1 MNNADDDTFFE
12 DEDADETLSAEDIA
26 EDEEEEERILEEIVD
41 IAEIPTYDT
50 EPGEKLAKF
59 LADPWTQPVFIIT
72 LIGLAIILF
81 TPPTIWAPNR
91 YMILGVYFLV
101 IAAFV
106 GIVFSLKTWTQA
118 GTHRLRWAGPANI
131 IVIGLSLVIGTID
144 TISWI
149 LTGLGLFPVLDS
161 PLLLLCFMLVFFS
174 MYMLWMIQKSLDPEP
189 R

>member
-1 MNNADDDTFFE
+1 MNNEDDTFFE
-12 DEDADETLSAEDIA
+12 DDEAEETLHDEDIA
-26 EDEEEEERILEEIVD
+26 EDVDEEEIFEEVVD
-41 IAEIPTYDT
+41 IAEVRTYEA
-50 EPGEKLAKF
+50 EPGEKLANF
-59 LADPWTQPVFIIT
+59 LKNPWPLPIFIIT
-72 LIGLAIILF
+72 LIGLAIVLF

-91 YMILGVYFLV
+91 YGILGVYFLM

-106 GIVFSLKTWTQA
+106 GIVFSLITWSRA

-131 IVIGLSLVIGTID
+131 VIIVLSFVIGTID
-144 TISWI
+144 TISWV
-149 LTGLGLFPVLDS
+149 LTGVGLFPVIDS

>member
-1 MNNADDDTFFE
+1 MNNDDDTFFE

-26 EDEEEEERILEEIVD
+26 EDEEEEEKLLEEIVD
-41 IAEIPTYDT
+41 IAEVRPYDAA
-50 EPGEKLAKF
+50 EPGDKLAKF
-59 LADPWTQPVFIIT
+59 LADPWPLPVFIIT

-81 TPPTIWAPNR
+81 TPPAIWAPNR

-118 GTHRLRWAGPANI
+118 GTHRLRWAGPVNI
-131 IVIGLSLVIGTID
+131 IVIVLSLVIGTID
-144 TISWI
+144 TIRWI
-149 LTGLGLFPVLDS
+149 LTGVGLFPALDS

>member
-1 MNNADDDTFFE
+1 MNNDDDTFFE
-12 DEDADETLSAEDIA
+12 DEDSDETLSAEDIA
-26 EDEEEEERILEEIVD
+26 EDEEEEEILEEIVD
-41 IAEIPTYDT
+41 IAEVRTYDDT
-50 EPGEKLAKF
+50 APGDKLTKF
-59 LADPWTQPVFIIT
+59 LADPWPLPVFIIT
-72 LIGLAIILF
+72 LIGIAIVLL

-91 YMILGVYFLV
+91 YGILGVYFLV

-106 GIVFSLKTWTQA
+106 GIVFSLKTWVQA
-118 GTHRLRWAGPANI
+118 GTHRLRWAGPVNI
-131 IVIGLSLVIGTID
+131 IIIVLSLVIGTID

-149 LTGLGLFPVLDS
+149 LTGLGLFPVLES

>member
-1 MNNADDDTFFE
+1 MNNEDDTFFE
-12 DEDADETLSAEDIA
+12 DDEADENLSDEDIA
-26 EDEEEEERILEEIVD
+26 EDEDEEEILEEIVD
-41 IAEIPTYDT
+41 ITEVRTYDVT
-50 EPGEKLAKF
+50 EPGEKLSNF
-59 LADPWTQPVFIIT
+59 LKNPWPLPIFIIT

-91 YMILGVYFLV
+91 YGILGVYFLV

-106 GIVFSLKTWTQA
+106 GIVFSLTTWSRA
-118 GTHRLRWAGPANI
+118 GTHRLRWAGPVNI
-131 IVIGLSLVIGTID
+131 IIISLSLVIGIID

-149 LTGLGLFPVLDS
+149 LTGVGLFPVLDS
-161 PLLLLCFMLVFFS
+161 PLLLLCFMLVFFA

>member
-12 DEDADETLSAEDIA
+12 DDEEDTPLADEDIA
-26 EDEEEEERILEEIVD
+26 EEEDKEEIFEEIVD
-41 IAEIPTYDT
+41 IAEIPTYEA
-50 EPGEKLAKF
+50 EPGNNLVKF
-59 LADPWTQPVFIIT
+59 LADPWPLPVFIIT
-72 LIGLAIILF
+72 LVGLAIVLF

-91 YMILGVYFLV
+91 YGILGVYFLI
-101 IAAFV
+101 IAAYV
-106 GIVFSLKTWTQA
+106 GIVFSLKTWLQA

-131 IVIGLSLVIGTID
+131 VIIVLSFVFGTLD

-149 LTGLGLFPVLDS
+149 LTGVGLFPALDS